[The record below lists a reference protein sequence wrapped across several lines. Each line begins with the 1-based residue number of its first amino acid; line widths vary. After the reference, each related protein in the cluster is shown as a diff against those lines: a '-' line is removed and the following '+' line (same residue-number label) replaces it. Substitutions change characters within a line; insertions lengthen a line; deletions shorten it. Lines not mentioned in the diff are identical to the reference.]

1 MNVTVNFNYGKPPIV
16 TIYNEYGSQ
25 FMKSEL
31 KVKIPKRPHYEPDS
45 ECSCT
50 EASYLKWKDKTL
62 DKINQAVLK
71 SLPKEL
77 YGTLNIKINIGEHHG
92 L

>member
-1 MNVTVNFNYGKPPIV
+1 MNVIVNFKYGEPPTV
-16 TIYNEYGSQ
+16 TIYNECGSQ

-31 KVKIPKRPHYEPDS
+31 KVKIPKRPYYEPDS
-45 ECSCT
+45 EYSHT
-50 EASYLKWKDKTL
+50 EAIYLKWKDKAL

-77 YGTLNIKINIGEHHG
+77 YGTINIEINIGEHHG